1 MAYLLNNIDLSTF
14 GITISKLTGFE
25 KLPKRKGKTEYSYP
39 NLNGVDA
46 FTDAAD
52 IIFEARDLEIK
63 GNLVADTIELA
74 QSQFLAFQDWAYQSG
89 ELDFFVSYLNRV
101 FVVYVK
107 DAPKG
112 SRIGDVGGKVFYDLT
127 FKLRE
132 INPTNEILTNTITDF
147 DDTEFA
153 DFDNEI
159 FYVII

>member
-1 MAYLLNNIDLSTF
+1 MAYLLNNTDLSTF

-25 KLPKRKGKTEYSYP
+25 NLPKRKGKTEYSYP

-46 FTDAAD
+46 FTDSTD

-63 GNLVADTIELA
+63 GNLVADSIESA
-74 QSQFLAFQDWAYQSG
+74 QTQFLAFQDWVYQSG
-89 ELDFFVSYLNRV
+89 DLNFWVSYLERV
-101 FVVYVK
+101 FIVYVK

-112 SRIGDVGGKVFYDLT
+112 NRINDIGGKVYYDLV

-132 INPTNEILTNTITDF
+132 IDPTNELLTNTIVDF
-147 DDTEFA
+147 DTTEFG

>member
-1 MAYLLNNIDLSTF
+1 MAYLLNNTDLSTF

-25 KLPKRKGKTEYSYP
+25 NLPKRKGKTEYSFP

-46 FTDAAD
+46 FTDSAD
-52 IIFEARDLEIK
+52 IIFDARDLEIR
-63 GNLVADTIELA
+63 GNLVADTIEDA
-74 QSQFLAFQDWAYQSG
+74 QTQFVAFQDWVYQSG
-89 ELDFFVSYLNRV
+89 ELDFFVSYMNRV

-107 DAPKG
+107 DPPKG
-112 SRIGDVGGKVFYDLT
+112 KRIGDVGGKVYYDLV

-132 INPTNEILTNTITDF
+132 IDPSSTLLTDTIVDF
-147 DDTEFA
+147 DTTEFD